1 MRDDRQRLVG
11 LVRDVRTAPY
21 ARDRALVDKIDNDI
35 EKALKQPD
43 RGGPKPPTVDKW
55 VSETAYAP
63 LSPAPAERFRPDNS
77 IREESIALRRGRPV
91 LGITE
96 GAAVLKFTDPES
108 EVWGDRL
115 RKSAKVLKQA
125 IPSVGRIEL
134 DNFIAMPALATG
146 WMIQPGIVVTN
157 SHVAAYFAERGPQG
171 FRFMTG
177 DDPRRPIGVAID
189 FLEEVGSVAESEFT
203 ISDILF
209 VGGPRE
215 LDVALL
221 RVAPASGTALPP
233 PLVIDPADP
242 LGKTVAVIGYP
253 LRDTRIPDQALMDSI
268 FGDVYGRKRIAPGFV
283 KSLIGAEL
291 SHDCTTLGGNSG
303 SPVIDIE
310 TGLVVGLHKSGVFLK
325 SNGAVAGG
333 SLGDLVT
340 KALKPPVVAL
350 STVNRETTPQ
360 IVQMSKGSERPM
372 SGTEI
377 SVTIPITVTVRIGD
391 QTTTT
396 IAATSGA
403 RPVRGNP
410 ATWAEVE
417 SAIPAAEQLLCSRP
431 DVVAVYPGLRVTGGI
446 MTDEPVI
453 VVAVTQ
459 RLTPEELAL
468 KGMTL
473 IPAEIDGIS
482 TDVTFASIADQLGI
496 VEDWVTN
503 EAGWV
508 SRYQPRPELPLD
520 PVPDVA
526 AVTLSVS
533 PDCGWPV
540 LKEFLHGVGTR
551 LTVGMYDFTAPHILK
566 AVLDTTKKSPR
577 ELNLVLQAG
586 EDTGSGSKKNDG
598 TDIQTRDSLA
608 AELKKRFDFSWASI
622 ARPFGR
628 IGNPNG
634 IFDSAYHIKVAVKD
648 HASFWLSSGN
658 WQSSNQPP
666 LGEDG
671 TDFGTPTKL
680 IGGFNREWHAV
691 VENDQLA
698 ELYENH
704 ILLDLKQAK
713 ETENVEAAGEEPYVW
728 VPVEYFTDPFDAL
741 EAPYVLRSSKR
752 IEGPLEIHPLLTP
765 DNYAEVV
772 AELIEGAQSRI
783 LFQNQSLKLA
793 DRDGDAPHFRRLV
806 DGLLAK
812 QQTGLDVRIIF
823 RRIGDDLRKTLTKL
837 KKKGFDFN
845 KLKLSSR
852 CHTKGIIIDRKAVV
866 LGSHNWTNAGTK
878 FNRDASLVI
887 YHSDAVRYFEDL
899 FEEDWR
905 RSSEPSI
912 DESLPSPRL
921 VSPTDTEA
929 PPRMIRVPLR
939 DWVAL

>member
-1 MRDDRQRLVG
+1 MRDDRQRLEG

-21 ARDRALVDKIDNDI
+21 AKDRALVDKIDNDI
-35 EKALKQPD
+35 EEALKRPD
-43 RGGPKPPTVDKW
+43 PGPPKSPKVDTP
-55 VSETAYAP
+55 VNETAFAP
-63 LSPAPAERFRPDNS
+63 RSAIPAARFRPDNS

-115 RKSAKVLKQA
+115 LKSAKALKKV

-177 DDPRRPIGVAID
+177 DDPRKPIGVAID
-189 FLEEVGSVAESEFT
+189 FLEEVGSTAESEFT

-221 RVAPASGTALPP
+221 RVTPARGSALPP
-233 PLVIDPADP
+233 PLAIDLADP

-333 SLGDLVT
+333 SLNDLLVQ
-340 KALKPPVVAL
+340 ALKPPLVAL
-350 STVNRETTPQ
+350 STVNRETTPP
-360 IVQMSKGSERPM
+360 IVQVSKGGEQPM
-372 SGTEI
+372 AGNEI

-391 QTTTT
+391 VT
-396 IAATSGA
+396 AATVSTTSGTRA
-403 RPVRGNP
+403 SRGKP
-410 ATWAEVE
+410 ATPAEVE
-417 SAIPAAEQLLCSRP
+417 RVIPAAQQLLSSRA

-473 IPAEIDGIS
+473 IPAEIDGIP
-482 TDVTFASIADQLGI
+482 TDVTFASISDQLGL

-503 EAGWV
+503 EAGWT
-508 SRYQPRPELPLD
+508 SRYKPRPQLPLN
-520 PVPDVA
+520 PVRDVA

-540 LKEFLHGVGTR
+540 LKEFLKGVETQ

-566 AVLDTTKKSPR
+566 AVIDTTKKSPR

-598 TDIQTRDSLA
+598 TDVQTRDSLA

-648 HASFWLSSGN
+648 HTSFWLSSGN
-658 WQSSNQPP
+658 WQSSNQPA

-671 TDFGTPTKL
+671 SDFGTPTKL
-680 IGGFNREWHAV
+680 VGGFNREWHAV
-691 VENDQLA
+691 VENGPLA
-698 ELYENH
+698 RLYENH
-704 ILLDLKQAK
+704 ILLDLEEAR
-713 ETENVEAAGEEPYVW
+713 ETENVEAAGGEPYVW

-741 EAPYVLRSSKR
+741 EAPYVLRNSKR

-765 DNYAEVV
+765 DNYADVV
-772 AELIEGAQSRI
+772 AELIEGAQSRV

-812 QQTGLDVRIIF
+812 QKADLDVRIIF

-837 KKKGFDFN
+837 KKKGFDFD

-866 LGSHNWTNAGTK
+866 LGSHNWTNAGTQ

-887 YHSDAVRYFEDL
+887 YHSDAVKYFEDL

-905 RSSEPSI
+905 RASEPSI